1 MFERF
6 TDRARRVVVL
16 AQEEA
21 RDLNHNYIGTEH
33 LLLGISR
40 EGEGV
45 GARALASLGVSLVA
59 IREQIVEII
68 GLGGTQP
75 SGHIPFTP
83 RAKKILEL
91 ALREALQLGHDYIGT
106 EHLLLGILREG
117 EGVAAQVLQKHGL
130 TLPLVRDTVVRIL
143 AGYTG
148 EAVAAAGF
156 RPIPGRAGH
165 PRGDPSGQEE
175 WRGQSDPQEPRCPN
189 CWASLKQAL
198 SHWTVTVTEQGGEGT
213 REVDLVFCDV
223 CGRTIA
229 GTVWPPDDGEV
240 QPETGG

>member
-21 RDLNHNYIGTEH
+21 RDLNHNFIGTEH

-45 GARALASLGVSLVA
+45 GARVLASLGVSLAAV
-59 IREQIVEII
+59 REQIVAII
-68 GLGGTQP
+68 GLGKTQP
-75 SGHIPFTP
+75 PGHVPFTP

-91 ALREALQLGHDYIGT
+91 AMLEARRLRHEYIGT
-106 EHLLLGILREG
+106 EHILLGIVREG
-117 EGVAAQVLQKHGL
+117 EGVAAQVLQNQGL
-130 TLPLVRDTVVRIL
+130 TLEVVRQSVIRIL
-143 AGYTG
+143 AGYTSEG
-148 EAVAAAGF
+148 VGAVGLHPAAPWASSQ
-156 RPIPGRAGH
+156 P
-165 PRGDPSGQEE
+165 GDPSRQEV
-175 WRGQSDPQEPRCPN
+175 WRGRSEPQEPRCPN
-189 CWASLKQAL
+189 CWASLQQAL

-229 GTVWPPDDGEV
+229 GTVRPPDAGETE
-240 QPETGG
+240 PEAGE

>member
-45 GARALASLGVSLVA
+45 GAQALASLGVSLVA
-59 IREQIVEII
+59 VREHIVAII
-68 GLGGTQP
+68 GLGGKQP
-75 SGHIPFTP
+75 SGHVPFTP

-91 ALREALQLGHDYIGT
+91 ALVEALELRHDYIGT
-106 EHLLLGILREG
+106 EHLLLGIVREG
-117 EGVAAQVLQKHGL
+117 DGVAAQVLQAQGL
-130 TLPLVRDTVVRIL
+130 TLPVVRETVVRIL
-143 AGYTG
+143 AGYTS
-148 EAVAAAGF
+148 EAVEAAGF
-156 RPIPGRAGH
+156 RPTAGRVGH
-165 PRGDPSGQEE
+165 PPGGPSRQEE

-189 CWASLKQAL
+189 CWVSLQEAL
-198 SHWTVTVTEQGGEGT
+198 SYRTVMATEQGGEQAH
-213 REVDLVFCDV
+213 EVDLLFCNM

-229 GTVWPPDDGEV
+229 GIVQPDDGET
-240 QPETGG
+240 QPGPRE